1 MASKTTV
8 SAQAPTFAARL
19 SEAVRG
25 AFGTYALV
33 VIAFLIVQ
41 GLIATGSI
49 TSALQGQLV
58 PICVYICAA
67 VSLNLVVG
75 ISGEL
80 SLGHAGFMSVGA
92 FTGVVMASLLADVIP
107 NDALRLWCRLP
118 PAAASAP
125 LPAFW
130 WACPSCACPATT
142 SPS

>member
-107 NDALRLWCRLP
+107 NDALRLLVSVATGGCFGALAGFLVEIGRASCRERV
-118 PAAASAP
+118 
-125 LPAFW
+125 
-130 WACPSCACPATT
+130 
-142 SPS
+142 